1 MKNKK
6 ARDFVLTQLEGNQRK
21 DRNIICFYWDVSKLS
36 VEFYNGW
43 GPDNYDIDCA
53 PFKQGTVSLTANQLR
68 GK

>member
-6 ARDFVLTQLEGNQRK
+6 ARDFVLRQLEENQRK
-21 DRNIICFYWDVSKLS
+21 DRAIICFYWDTSKLS

-43 GPDNYDIDCA
+43 GPDDYYTDCA